1 MNPLPESG
9 RMHDPSAPPSD
20 DPDGLDA
27 LEAALSADPACIDAA
42 RKRVTAIRTTPVPTA
57 MVARDV
63 HFPDVPAVTPPATTA
78 PTTPP
83 PKPGRGGGLLAELKQ
98 AVAEQKR
105 VEADSSREEE
115 RVREVIGTALRRVFE
130 YLHDLVGQLNQL
142 RPPIPRSYTL
152 LVTGTVFDGL
162 SWQEGFTGHRSQP
175 HTNGDLLERVT
186 LSYRLGGAGDT
197 LIERTGSG
205 IERLRQALFDFGF
218 KTECTERRNARREV
232 EFATFAVRSEISVQV
247 QWRADFPRRQVIV
260 EMRNLERLGTVEF
273 ALPAFALNP
282 EFLDEF
288 GRMMLGQPNR
298 FRELLPR

>member
-1 MNPLPESG
+1 MNPFPDS
-9 RMHDPSAPPSD
+9 RRTPDPSARPSD

-27 LEAALSADPACIDAA
+27 LEAALSADPACFDAA
-42 RKRVTAIRTTPVPTA
+42 RLRAAAGRPAPVPTTL
-57 MVARDV
+57 VSRDV
-63 HFPDVPAVTPPATTA
+63 RFPDVPSAQSAPPAVAPTPPAA
-78 PTTPP
+78 S
-83 PKPGRGGGLLAELKQ
+83 RGGGLLAELKQ

-105 VEADSSREEE
+105 VEAHSSREEE
-115 RVREVIGTALRRVFE
+115 RVREIIGQALRNVFD

-152 LVTGTVFDGL
+152 LVTGTLFDGL
-162 SWQEGFTGHRSQP
+162 NWQEGFAGHRSQP

-197 LIERTGSG
+197 VIERTGSG

-218 KTECTERRNARREV
+218 KAECAERRNARHEV
-232 EFATFAVRSEISVQV
+232 AFATFTVRSEISVQV
-247 QWRADFPRRQVIV
+247 QWRADFARRQIIL
-260 EMRNLERLGTVEF
+260 EMRNVERLGTVEC
-273 ALPAFALNP
+273 ALPAFALNA

-288 GRMMLGQPNR
+288 GRMVLGQPNR